1 MTAQIA
7 EEISIDGETFAMCTE
22 PLAAYFE
29 LGGNQFKFAATCTA
43 LWRGYVGR
51 WELLNDRLYL
61 VGLSGT
67 LEDGTEA
74 TLASI
79 FPDYPLRVFAHWY
92 SGEVRMP
99 QGNLLN
105 YVHGGY
111 ASTYERDQFI
121 TFDRGVAVARNTTVN
136 GVATGSDDSEG
147 YEIAAMTTFPIR
159 HQSGKDTDQCR

>member
-7 EEISIDGETFAMCTE
+7 EKISIDGETFAMCTE
-22 PLAAYFE
+22 PLADYFE
-29 LGGNQFKFAATCTA
+29 LGGKRLQFAATCTA
-43 LWRGYVGR
+43 LWRGYVGH

-74 TLASI
+74 SLANI
-79 FPDYPLRVFAHWY
+79 FPEYPLRVFAHWY
-92 SGEVRMP
+92 SGKIRLP
-99 QGNLLN
+99 QGKLLN

-121 TFDRGVAVARNTTVN
+121 TFDRGVVVARNTTVN
-136 GVATGSDDSEG
+136 GVAIGGDDSEG

-159 HQSGKDTDQCR
+159 RKSGKEAD

>member
-29 LGGNQFKFAATCTA
+29 LGGKQFKFAATCTA

-99 QGNLLN
+99 QGKLLN

>member
-7 EEISIDGETFAMCTE
+7 EQITIDAEVLSMCTE
-22 PLAAYFE
+22 PLADYFE
-29 LGGNQFKFAATCTA
+29 LSGRSLKFAANCTA

-51 WELLNDRLYL
+51 WELLVDRLYL

-67 LEDGTEA
+67 LEDGSEA
-74 TLASI
+74 TLASV
-79 FPDYPLRVFAHWY
+79 FPDFPERVFAHWY
-92 SGEVRMP
+92 SGKVRIP
-99 QGNLLN
+99 RGKLLN

-121 TFDRGVAVARNTTVN
+121 TFDRGVAVAGNTTVN

-147 YEIAAMTTFPIR
+147 YEIAAITTFPIQR
-159 HQSGKDTDQCR
+159 IARKDTD